1 MANPLGW
8 YELQVCRVFDVD
20 RSDASQWEKVQRFS
34 NFHEAVRQHVAYEK
48 FAEAAKMNHAYR
60 LLLLRVVREPTP
72 RAGS

>member
-20 RSDASQWEKVQRFS
+20 RPDENQWEKVQRFG
-34 NFHEAVRQHVAYEK
+34 NFHEAVRQHVVHEK
-48 FAEAAKMNHAYR
+48 FAETGKMNYAYR